1 MNKFN
6 VGDRVTV
13 INGGTAE
20 ANLRNAGL
28 IGTISESHCYYGTSG
43 TEYVVEFDYYE
54 LVGLD
59 PKVSRSDSNM
69 FGVWDCNMFDNRR
82 GKYIPEGWLELAY
95 NLPDIEPNVDFI
107 SVMLGDK

>member
-1 MNKFN
+1 MKKFN
-6 VGDRVTV
+6 VGDRVIV

-20 ANLRNAGL
+20 RNLRNAGL
-28 IGTISESHCYYGTSG
+28 IGTISELSRYYSG

-69 FGVWDCNMFDNRR
+69 FGVWNCNMFDNRR
-82 GKYIPEGWLELAY
+82 GKYIREEWLELAY
-95 NLPDIEPNVDFI
+95 VLPNIEPNVDFI
-107 SVMLGDK
+107 SELLGD